1 METRHTIGTLKP
13 NNPLLPPSIIDFSF
27 SYLCRGIS
35 LKWSYNCEL
44 YEKSSAIF
52 GDRDTRYDF
61 KLLILIAL
69 KFDSSDQRLP
79 KRLCRLL
86 MVRLAV
92 ILRHFDETM
101 AALFRR
107 VLSHLYHR
115 PFS

>member
-1 METRHTIGTLKP
+1 M
-13 NNPLLPPSIIDFSF
+13 FV
-27 SYLCRGIS
+27 
-35 LKWSYNCEL
+35 
-44 YEKSSAIF
+44 
-52 GDRDTRYDF
+52 
-61 KLLILIAL
+61 AL

-115 PFS
+115 PFSQIPDLFGLQFLPLKKNYLHLQGLVFLNSTLGKSE